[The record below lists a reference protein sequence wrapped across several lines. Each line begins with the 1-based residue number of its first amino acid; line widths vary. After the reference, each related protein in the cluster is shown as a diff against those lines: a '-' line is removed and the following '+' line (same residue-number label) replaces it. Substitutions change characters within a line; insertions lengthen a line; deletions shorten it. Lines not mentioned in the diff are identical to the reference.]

1 MGSDKSKKKTT
12 LDWVLIV
19 VIVAA
24 VAVGGYFLYQNVIKY
39 MIWPEKPPTGEFRV
53 VTPPGGQ
60 PMLVPVSTSI
70 PRAPSV
76 SSFEAISGAGGELE
90 DFGDLF

>member
-24 VAVGGYFLYQNVIKY
+24 VAVGGYFLYQNVIRY

-53 VTPPGGQ
+53 VTPPGGR
-60 PMLVPVSTSI
+60 PTLVPIT
-70 PRAPSV
+70 ALPSV
-76 SSFEAISGAGGELE
+76 PSFDELSVAPEA
-90 DFGDLF
+90 LF